1 MALASFAY
9 RFLYVFKRK
18 KELSGKKAT
27 RRVSTVKA
35 AVRDGIDSVGEVI
48 FVRWKL
54 QSSEQ
59 LPVLGD
65 SNVHILRS
73 DI

>member
-1 MALASFAY
+1 M
-9 RFLYVFKRK
+9 
-18 KELSGKKAT
+18 SGKKAT

-35 AVRDGIDSVGEVI
+35 AVSDGIDSVGEVI
-48 FVRWKL
+48 FVRWKR

-59 LPVLGD
+59 LPVLGE